1 MIMKKL
7 FFNSLFYLFVSVF
20 FILLTGCYGDASGSS
35 SGSSSDPVVKNKYVY
50 SVSYESHAIYTYSIE
65 ESGTLSPIGN
75 ALPLSLPLGKPLS
88 PVWIMVTPYNA
99 YVVSQNRDDSNA
111 GYLSSYNRNPNTG
124 VLTECVNHPLP
135 TGDTPFMGV
144 VTPSGQYVYV
154 LNEGG
159 LKVAQ
164 YQVNACDLNRIQ
176 PDINL
181 FMTPDSMLV
190 DPSGKYVYITGTN
203 PQKILAYHISNTG
216 VLEQQFETSLGYDPL
231 DIAIAPS
238 GHYAY
243 VTSQDNKVYQYDMNP
258 NTGEIGL
265 SVESFPTEGTPIGLV
280 LSPSGKNAYVANFE
294 SNTISQYS
302 IDTNNGQLAT
312 ITGASPTV
320 ISESGPYSITVTPS
334 GKYLYVTNQRNS
346 LISMYSI
353 ESVSGAL
360 SSTPAT
366 IHTGDS
372 PYGIFAW

>member
-1 MIMKKL
+1 
-7 FFNSLFYLFVSVF
+7 
-20 FILLTGCYGDASGSS
+20 
-35 SGSSSDPVVKNKYVY
+35 
-50 SVSYESHAIYTYSIE
+50 
-65 ESGTLSPIGN
+65 
-75 ALPLSLPLGKPLS
+75 
-88 PVWIMVTPYNA
+88 
-99 YVVSQNRDDSNA
+99 
-111 GYLSSYNRNPNTG
+111 
-124 VLTECVNHPLP
+124 
-135 TGDTPFMGV
+135 
-144 VTPSGQYVYV
+144 
-154 LNEGG
+154 
-159 LKVAQ
+159 
-164 YQVNACDLNRIQ
+164 
-176 PDINL
+176 
-181 FMTPDSMLV
+181 
-190 DPSGKYVYITGTN
+190 
-203 PQKILAYHISNTG
+203 
-216 VLEQQFETSLGYDPL
+216 
-231 DIAIAPS
+231 
-238 GHYAY
+238 
-243 VTSQDNKVYQYDMNP
+243 MNP